1 MTAKEA
7 LELYK
12 SRDASEKLF
21 KADKTFLGGKSE
33 RMYTEE
39 GLGGKLLI
47 GFVSLIIRNRMYTC
61 LRDAVGDTYSVPNYM
76 KVAAAIRELE
86 KIEILRGADGIY
98 RLDHAVT
105 KTQKTILD
113 AFGMDADDIRTGAE
127 EISNAIRPENMIAAG
142 GLR

>member
-39 GLGGKLLI
+39 GLGGKLLTP
-47 GFVSLIIRNRMYTC
+47 GRRGRHL
-61 LRDAVGDTYSVPNYM
+61 LRSQLH
-76 KVAAAIRELE
+76 E
-86 KIEILRGADGIY
+86 
-98 RLDHAVT
+98 
-105 KTQKTILD
+105 
-113 AFGMDADDIRTGAE
+113 
-127 EISNAIRPENMIAAG
+127 G
-142 GLR
+142 GRCHP

>member
-1 MTAKEA
+1 M
-7 LELYK
+7 
-12 SRDASEKLF
+12 
-21 KADKTFLGGKSE
+21 
-33 RMYTEE
+33 
-39 GLGGKLLI
+39 
-47 GFVSLIIRNRMYTC
+47 
-61 LRDAVGDTYSVPNYM
+61 GDTYSVPNYM

-127 EISNAIRPENMIAAG
+127 EISNTIRPENRIAAG